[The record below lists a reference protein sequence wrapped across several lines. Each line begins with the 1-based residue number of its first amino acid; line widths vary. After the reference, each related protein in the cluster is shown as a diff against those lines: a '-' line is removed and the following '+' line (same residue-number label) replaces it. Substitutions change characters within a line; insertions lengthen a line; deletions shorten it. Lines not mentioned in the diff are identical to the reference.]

1 MSYIDIVDHFKNTA
15 DIHHTL
21 LGKCIA
27 SGRLNLGR
35 AFALSGNL
43 ISEVKWRAYPA
54 RSKSLISYDEKTSE
68 IMDSMTVA
76 QLLQW
81 YDEHGKH
88 VLNVISCAHL
98 FKAID
103 PFRAIDDG
111 ERVNQGA
118 AIVAR
123 MRDLAEQEQHPL
135 IRQRLIDI
143 ASQFE
148 QQVPQPLPALPV
160 WLHGLADQLLQD
172 NQALS
177 EWRHP
182 YPLPASQPALLN
194 NLPGFLHLLADSLH
208 VRTLREFFQLLAND
222 FPPPVE
228 TLRELEE
235 SVIENIPNELQ
246 QRLLSSVRLA
256 YNDTHAQNTFD
267 RRSTLI
273 RRAYQVL
280 QPIPH
285 PMEWLC
291 QFAVLMYQ
299 LSQARGGGAA
309 QQEHTTHF
317 QEWLSLLREQLQFA
331 NGPYPTAFLRDM
343 ARRRLQRLEPFRQL
357 IEFLPDAVQYLGAQ
371 YLELVPLLERAREES
386 ALLMDPFW
394 NNETKWLGHI
404 IADL

>member
-1 MSYIDIVDHFKNTA
+1 MSYIDIVDRIKNTA

-27 SGRLNLGR
+27 SGRLNMGR
-35 AFALSGNL
+35 AFSLPGNL
-43 ISEVKWRAYPA
+43 ASEVNWRAYPA
-54 RSKSLISYDEKTSE
+54 ISKSLVSYDEKISE
-68 IMDSMTVA
+68 IVDSMTVT

-81 YDEHGKH
+81 CEGHGTQ
-88 VLNVISCAHL
+88 VLNAISCAHL

-103 PFRAIDDG
+103 PFRAIDDE

-118 AIVAR
+118 VIVAR
-123 MRDLAEQEQHPL
+123 ISNLAEQEQHPL
-135 IRQRLIDI
+135 IKQRLIDI

-148 QQVPQPLPALPV
+148 QQVSQHLPALPV
-160 WLHGLADQLLQD
+160 WLHGLADQLQQD

-182 YPLPASQPALLN
+182 YPLPALQPALLN
-194 NLPGFLHLLADSLH
+194 NLPDFLHFLANSLYA
-208 VRTLREFFQLLAND
+208 RTLREFFQLLANN

-235 SVIENIPNELQ
+235 SVIENEPNDLQ
-246 QRLLSSVRLA
+246 QRLLASVRLA
-256 YNDTHAQNTFD
+256 YNDPSRDQN
-267 RRSTLI
+267 TLI

-280 QPIPH
+280 QP

-299 LSQARGGGAA
+299 LAQVVVGRDEA
-309 QQEHTTHF
+309 QQEHNSHS
-317 QEWLSLLREQLQFA
+317 QEWLSLLRAQLQFD
-331 NGPYPTAFLRDM
+331 NGPTAFLRDM
-343 ARRRLQRLEPFRQL
+343 ARRRLQRLEPLRHL
-357 IEFLPDAVQYLGAQ
+357 SEFLPDTVEYLEAQ
-371 YLELVPLLERAREES
+371 YLELIPLLERAREES
-386 ALLMDPFW
+386 AFPALLTDPFW
-394 NNETKWLGHI
+394 NNETKWLIHI